1 MWQRGWQR
9 GWVLTLTLTLTLALT
24 RRVALLN
31 DINEADNRIFTRFF
45 NAMINNEAVRSFTN
59 EPRASTPAVAA
70 LAAAR
75 APRGY
80 PLAQGCP
87 LAPRRAPSPLGSC
100 RHRVLPP

>member
-1 MWQRGWQR
+1 
-9 GWVLTLTLTLTLALT
+9 
-24 RRVALLN
+24 
-31 DINEADNRIFTRFF
+31 
-45 NAMINNEAVRSFTN
+45 MINNEAVRSFTN

-87 LAPRRAPSPLGSC
+87 LGPRRALAA
-100 RHRVLPP
+100 RVLPP